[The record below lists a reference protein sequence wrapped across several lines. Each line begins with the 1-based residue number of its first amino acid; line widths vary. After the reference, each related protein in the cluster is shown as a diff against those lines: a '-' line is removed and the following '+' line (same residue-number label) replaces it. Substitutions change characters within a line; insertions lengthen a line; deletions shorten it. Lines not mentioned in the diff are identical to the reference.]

1 MATPPARDPGF
12 GLCPCGGL
20 YNTRRVEVRMTVTG
34 RTVVIPEL
42 PQGACPTC
50 GSRVYKVRTLELL
63 EVMMRGDGT
72 DHDQETRAT
81 G

>member
-1 MATPPARDPGF
+1 
-12 GLCPCGGL
+12 
-20 YNTRRVEVRMTVTG
+20 MTVTG

-50 GSRVYKVRTLELL
+50 GSRVYKLRTLELL